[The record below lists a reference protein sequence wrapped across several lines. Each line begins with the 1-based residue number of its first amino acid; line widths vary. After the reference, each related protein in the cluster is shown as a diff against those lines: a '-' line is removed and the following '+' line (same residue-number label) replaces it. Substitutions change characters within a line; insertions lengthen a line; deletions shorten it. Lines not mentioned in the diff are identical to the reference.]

1 MKYFS
6 LFLIVFLKIQTIYS
20 QDTLTSEG
28 FFQMELPQNFDKNKI
43 EKECIQNAKLEA
55 IEKAFGSVLTQKNTN
70 SLSNTIGN
78 GEVKTQQMF
87 SSNSFSYLSGKWI
100 SDINPPVIEYFN
112 YKKTEW
118 ISAKV
123 SGYVK
128 QLSIDEISKNPST
141 PNDFL
146 ALAFSSKNLGNDRKS
161 IEYLEKYFE
170 LTTDN
175 FFEPH
180 QIYIDLMDSEDRLE
194 EAVKFYE
201 NKYDKDSSVF
211 SLLMLTLAKK
221 DELSLIDISNKYPTS
236 ALGKILMIKTSI
248 KNNVIMKNIS
258 MENYCERLEIAENL
272 NEFINSK
279 YYKNTKD
286 FLSQNTAKNIF
297 NDIEK
302 ITLMNLSNLRNDY
315 IKDKMVELINKSKT
329 IYNTKD
335 DIVNDVVKNLND
347 DFMFKCSNKETLIKF
362 INKYYKE

>member
-6 LFLIVFLKIQTIYS
+6 LFLIVFLKIQTIFS

-128 QLSIDEISKNPST
+128 QLSIDEISKNPSS

-201 NKYDKDSSVF
+201 NKYEKDSTVF

-236 ALGKILMIKTSI
+236 SLGKILLIKTSI
-248 KNNVIMKNIS
+248 KNNIIMKNIS

-279 YYKNTKD
+279 YFKNTKD

-302 ITLMNLSNLRNDY
+302 ITLMNLSKLRHDWG
-315 IKDKMVELINKSKT
+315 KDKIVELINKSKT

-335 DIVNDVVKNLND
+335 DIMNDVVKNLND
-347 DFMFKCSNKETLIKF
+347 DYLFKCSNKETLIKF
-362 INKYYKE
+362 FNKYYKD